1 MKDLPKVFHN
11 KINKAFD
18 NNKSIFYS
26 YTESKDELTNKE
38 SEKPIDA
45 KTISQKIN
53 SIFAS
58 PNYVYKAN
66 VLITLKDKKITKR
79 IIGRNKNYIIT
90 MDNDLIPI
98 SDIIDIESIKK

>member
-11 KINKAFD
+11 KIDKTFSNNRNVYYSNNNYTKERTTD
-18 NNKSIFYS
+18 NR
-26 YTESKDELTNKE
+26 TVL
-38 SEKPIDA
+38 
-45 KTISQKIN
+45 QKIN
-53 SIFAS
+53 DIFSS

-66 VLITLKDKKITKR
+66 VEITLKDKKVTKR

-98 SDIIDIESIKK
+98 SDIVDIKSTKK